1 VDFKTLKLTR
11 KPNQFLVA
19 PDGYCQNAKPHL
31 ESKVYEVAVEVL
43 HEALRKVAA
52 SQPRVT
58 VTEERSDGLQF
69 VQKSKLIGF
78 PDFIDVQFLS
88 MAAKQSTLLI
98 YSRSKYGRSDFGVNA
113 KRIRTWLAELDAE
126 LANIIQP

>member
-1 VDFKTLKLTR
+1 VDFKTLKLTD

-19 PDGYCQNAKPHL
+19 PDGYCENAKPHM
-31 ESKVYEVAVEVL
+31 EAKVYEVSVETLHAAFVAV
-43 HEALRKVAA
+43 A
-52 SQPRVT
+52 SRQPRTKVL
-58 VTEERSDGLQF
+58 EERSDGGKF

-98 YSRSKYGRSDFGVNA
+98 YSRSKYGRSDLGVNE
-113 KRIRTWLAELDAE
+113 KRIKAWLAELDTE
-126 LANIIQP
+126 LAGKAD

>member
-1 VDFKTLKLTR
+1 MDFKTLKLTR

-19 PDGYCQNAKPHL
+19 PEGYCQNAKPHL

-43 HEALRKVAA
+43 HEAFRNVAI

-58 VTEERSDGLQF
+58 VTETRSDGLQF

-88 MAAKQSTLLI
+88 MATRQSTLLI
-98 YSRSKYGRSDFGVNA
+98 YSRSKYGRSDLGVNA
-113 KRIRTWLAELDAE
+113 KRIRAWLAELDVE
-126 LANIIQP
+126 LAKVSN

>member
-1 VDFKTLKLTR
+1 VDFKTLKLTP

-43 HEALRKVAA
+43 HEAFRKVATG
-52 SQPRVT
+52 QPRVT
-58 VTEERSDGLQF
+58 VTEERSDGVQF

-98 YSRSKYGRSDFGVNA
+98 YSRSKYGRSDLGVNA
-113 KRIRTWLAELDAE
+113 KRIGLWLAELDAE
-126 LANIIQP
+126 LAKVSN

>member
-1 VDFKTLKLTR
+1 VDFKALKLTK

-31 ESKVYEVAVEVL
+31 ESKVYEVSV
-43 HEALRKVAA
+43 EALHDAFRNVVKR
-52 SQPRVT
+52 QPRTT
-58 VTEERSDGLQF
+58 VVEERSDGARF

-113 KRIRTWLAELDAE
+113 KRIREWLAELDSE
-126 LANIIQP
+126 LANQAD